1 MCDFIKP
8 TLKLANQ
15 QTPVIIDYMKT
26 SNLVATNN
34 KEFINESKKINPCG
48 ESGYLN
54 CFIAKDASRKLD
66 FLILVIETLQ
76 INATNSLFLKAKNI
90 GLSDEFTSRVQ
101 FWKIRCSNPLR
112 KSHTFSSLSS
122 EQIDSLVE
130 LISSMAENLYPLIRQ
145 LLSSKESKTLNQ
157 ERWSLFT
164 TRLKSLISER
174 MNNQRSY
181 IVSLLSE
188 DNNKLFRELL
198 VILSL
203 SCGEGGANRLK
214 ASLYNKL

>member
-15 QTPVIIDYMKT
+15 QTPVIIDSMKT
-26 SNLVATNN
+26 SNLVATHS
-34 KEFINESKKINPCG
+34 KEFINESKNFKNCV

-76 INATNSLFLKAKNI
+76 INATDSLFLKANNI

-157 ERWSLFT
+157 ERWFLFSS
-164 TRLKSLISER
+164 RLKSLISER
-174 MNNQRSY
+174 MNVKRSY
-181 IVSLLSE
+181 ITSLLN
-188 DNNKLFRELL
+188 DDKH
-198 VILSL
+198 
-203 SCGEGGANRLK
+203 
-214 ASLYNKL
+214 

>member
-15 QTPVIIDYMKT
+15 QTPVIIEFMKT
-26 SNLVATNN
+26 SNLVGTHRQ
-34 KEFINESKKINPCG
+34 EFINESKKIKTCV

-76 INATNSLFLKAKNI
+76 INATDSLFLKAKNI

-112 KSHTFSSLSS
+112 KSYNFSSLSS
-122 EQIDSLVE
+122 QQIDSLVE

-145 LLSSKESKTLNQ
+145 LLSSKESKSLNE

-164 TRLKSLISER
+164 KRLKSLIRER
-174 MNNQRSY
+174 MNIQRSY
-181 IVSLLSE
+181 IASLLCDE
-188 DNNKLFRELL
+188 NNDFFRSLL

-214 ASLYNKL
+214 ASLYHQS

>member
-15 QTPVIIDYMKT
+15 QTPVIIEFMKT
-26 SNLVATNN
+26 SNLVGTHRQELIN
-34 KEFINESKKINPCG
+34 KSKKFKSCG

-76 INATNSLFLKAKNI
+76 INATDSLFLKAKNI

-112 KSHTFSSLSS
+112 KSYTFSSLSS

-145 LLSSKESKTLNQ
+145 LLSSKESKSLNQ
-157 ERWSLFT
+157 ERWYLFSS
-164 TRLKSLISER
+164 RLKSLITER
-174 MNNQRSY
+174 MNVKRSY
-181 IVSLLSE
+181 ITSLINDDKHE
-188 DNNKLFRELL
+188 YFRELL

-203 SCGEGGANRLK
+203 SCGKGGACRLK
-214 ASLYNKL
+214 ASLYNQY

>member
-15 QTPVIIDYMKT
+15 QTPVIIEFMKT
-26 SNLVATNN
+26 SNLVGTHRQ
-34 KEFINESKKINPCG
+34 EFINESKKFNPCG

-76 INATNSLFLKAKNI
+76 INATHSLFLKANNI

-145 LLSSKESKTLNQ
+145 LLSSKESKTLNP
-157 ERWSLFT
+157 ERWFLFSS
-164 TRLKSLISER
+164 RLKSLISER
-174 MNNQRSY
+174 MNVKRSY
-181 IVSLLSE
+181 ICLLYTSPSPR
-188 DNNKLFRELL
+188 D
-198 VILSL
+198 S
-203 SCGEGGANRLK
+203 
-214 ASLYNKL
+214 